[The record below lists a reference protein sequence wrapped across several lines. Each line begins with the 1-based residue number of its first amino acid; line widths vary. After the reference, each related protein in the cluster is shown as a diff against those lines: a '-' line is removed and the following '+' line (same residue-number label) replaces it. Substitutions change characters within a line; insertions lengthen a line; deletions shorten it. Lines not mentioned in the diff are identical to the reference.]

1 MKNKILSAFLI
12 VFLLADLSYSFLQHY
27 SMPIDGDLAGGIV
40 PAAEVNQIL
49 EDPFAFKV
57 ILNDEKYPN
66 PNRYFIH
73 APLKAYFQNVPFLF
87 QKISSPLESI
97 YLSAALFKIFVQA
110 GFVFMLSAFVAGTFK
125 VLKTSFLIPAA
136 IFSCLLQTNGFQP
149 YIGIIDKSI
158 TYTFFYAFPL
168 LFLLFFL
175 YPILK
180 NSSFHHKKEIKIFQM
195 IFSSF
200 LAIALP
206 FSGALIPGLL
216 IIFGIVYYAF
226 EWKSSKNDLKTFQLK
241 MLFISCALSAYSLY
255 VGLNNTIFQYEETP
269 SFLERYSR
277 IPAGLWSVFADKFV
291 ASIFLL
297 ITIANMFILL
307 RFKEDIGSKKVFKSI
322 KLIGIFSLIYLLLL
336 PLGGYKNYREN
347 IVRYDTF
354 MPVILCLFYLYILS
368 SIVITQRLKNN
379 AKYAYFSAI
388 FAVAAVYQMSD
399 TPNFHDN
406 DCEKRA
412 INEIA
417 NSKEKNIVIHDN
429 CGVMSWKRFSDSQE
443 SKLNCELLFYWGVI
457 DDQKKRYTFQ

>member
-1 MKNKILSAFLI
+1 MF
-12 VFLLADLSYSFLQHY
+12 
-27 SMPIDGDLAGGIV
+27 
-40 PAAEVNQIL
+40 
-49 EDPFAFKV
+49 
-57 ILNDEKYPN
+57 
-66 PNRYFIH
+66 
-73 APLKAYFQNVPFLF
+73 
-87 QKISSPLESI
+87 
-97 YLSAALFKIFVQA
+97 
-110 GFVFMLSAFVAGTFK
+110 SAFVAGTFN

-180 NSSFHHKKEIKIFQM
+180 NNTFHHKKEIKIFQM
-195 IFSSF
+195 IFFSL

-216 IIFGIVYYAF
+216 IIFGLVYCAF
-226 EWKSSKNDLKTFQLK
+226 EWKSSKNDLKKFQLK

-269 SFLERYSR
+269 PLLERYSR
-277 IPAGLWSVFADKFV
+277 IPAGLWGVFNDKFV

-297 ITIANMFILL
+297 VTIANMLILL
-307 RFKEDIGSKKVFKSI
+307 RIKEVNASKKVFKSL
-322 KLIGIFSLIYLLLL
+322 KLISIFSLIYILLL
-336 PLGGYKNYREN
+336 PLGGYKNYRAN

-354 MPVILCLFYLYILS
+354 MPVILCLFYLFTLS
-368 SIVITQRLKNN
+368 SIVIIQKLRNN
-379 AKYAYFSAI
+379 VKYAYISAI
-388 FAVAAVYQMSD
+388 ALVTAVYQMSD
-399 TPNFHDN
+399 PPNFHDN

-417 NSKEKNIVIHDN
+417 NSKEQNIIIYDN
-429 CGVMSWKRFSDSQE
+429 CGVMSWTRFSDSQE

-457 DDQKKRYTFQ
+457 DDPAKRYTFQ